1 MGRFEEDG
9 WLGEWYAMTRARS
22 MVELREAMRPQAMLF
37 GNVMGAD
44 TAGHT
49 WYLYNGAVPRRDPR
63 FNWQEPV
70 DGSDPATEWKGYHT
84 IDDLP
89 QLRDPKSGGMQ
100 NNNTTPF
107 LLTDQGNP
115 DPRFYPPYMV
125 TEGDNMRGARVRRL
139 LAGHPKI
146 TWDEWV
152 HAAFDTRVQLAD
164 SLLPEMIATARRA
177 GAGSAE
183 RREALAVLE
192 RWNHQADTA
201 SVAVTVLAKWS
212 EQMDDVPEAQQ
223 DDPVVLAAAL
233 DSALA
238 SLKRDWGTWQVP
250 WGKVNRLQRYDDVD
264 PEAGFRDANRSV
276 AVPGVPGWLGAVFTM
291 YTVPADSQRSQYGV
305 AGGTYVSAVELAP
318 KVRAV
323 AVHVFGTSDNPA
335 SPHYFDQ
342 APLFARGEMRPSWLA
357 LDEIKAHLERAYR
370 PGEEGR

>member
-1 MGRFEEDG
+1 
-9 WLGEWYAMTRARS
+9 
-22 MVELREAMRPQAMLF
+22 
-37 GNVMGAD
+37 
-44 TAGHT
+44 
-49 WYLYNGAVPRRDPR
+49 VPRRDPR

-70 DGSDPATEWKGYHT
+70 DGSDPATEWKGYHG

-89 QLRDPKSGGMQ
+89 QLSDPKSGWMQ

-107 LLTDQGNP
+107 LLTDAGNP

-139 LAGHPKI
+139 LAGHPKF

-152 HAAFDTRVQLAD
+152 HAAFDTRVQMAD

-177 GAGSAE
+177 GAGPAE
-183 RREALAVLE
+183 RREALALLE
-192 RWNHQADTA
+192 QWDHRADTA
-201 SVAVTVLAKWS
+201 SVAVTVLARWG
-212 EQMDDVPEAQQ
+212 EQLDGVPEARQHQ
-223 DDPVVLAAAL
+223 PAAQAAAL

-250 WGKVNRLQRYDDVD
+250 WSKVNRLQRYDDVD
-264 PEAGFRDANRSV
+264 PKAGFQDANRSV

-291 YTVPADSQRSQYGV
+291 YTVPADSQRSHYGV
-305 AGGTYVSAVELAP
+305 AGGTYVSAVELGP
-318 KVRAV
+318 TVRAV
-323 AVHVFGTSDNPA
+323 AVHVFGASDNPA

-342 APLFARGEMRPSWLA
+342 APLFARGEMRPSWLD